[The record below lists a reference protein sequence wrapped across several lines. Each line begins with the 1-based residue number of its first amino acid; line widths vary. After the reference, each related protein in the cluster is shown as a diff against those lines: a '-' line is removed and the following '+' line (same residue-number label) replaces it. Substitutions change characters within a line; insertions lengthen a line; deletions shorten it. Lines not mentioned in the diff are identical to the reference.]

1 MNLHV
6 AVGGIAP
13 GTKDATV
20 CVNGA
25 TYNLVHGWPREH
37 KRIAPA
43 DAEHIPWHTRPTIIT
58 TEHDTRRLAIAMTLR
73 FPIVWRFPAE
83 QIVTDSVHLERS
95 RRNDKVSAICTQRRG
110 LVFAFAMGAHPRL
123 GSKSDVGTLN
133 GEMLRLVAR
142 FV

>member
-1 MNLHV
+1 MNLYIGHTASV
-6 AVGGIAP
+6 
-13 GTKDATV
+13 TKDATV

-37 KRIAPA
+37 KCIAPA

-58 TEHDTRRLAIAMTLR
+58 TTEHDTRRLAIAMTLR
-73 FPIVWRFPAE
+73 FPVVWRFPAE

-123 GSKSDVGTLN
+123 GSGSAVRMLDH
-133 GEMLRLVAR
+133 EMLRLVAQ